1 MQMHHQKRIPWGLA
15 WSLALVLL
23 LGLAGTALAVE
34 VRGNDTITIG
44 KSEVIDDD
52 LVVSGATVV
61 VDGVINGDLIVAGR
75 DIIVNGTVN
84 GSLVM
89 VGRTL
94 ALNGHVSG
102 AVYSA
107 GAVLTVQE
115 QSHVERNL
123 FFAGYSYKAQAG
135 SLIGRDTVAAGYQG
149 VLNGEVKRNLLASF
163 AAFELN
169 GAVRGDVNVFVEQP
183 GTTADTQVWGY
194 VGAQELPPALPPG
207 LRVGSTAQIGGQF
220 RYTSPVE
227 QNGAVQAKPELGIV
241 YSTPALGQP
250 GTMATPATTTTPV
263 NPSVTWLWARLRTFI
278 SLLLLGALALWLMP
292 GIFTKVANQVQL
304 QPWLDGAWG
313 VLVGVAGYGGALL
326 ASFVLI
332 LLVAGLASLTL
343 AGLAVSVFGL
353 GFGVVGLAFT
363 IFFLLGAYA
372 SKLVVIYP
380 LSRAF
385 FAQYLPQWT
394 QYRIVPLAV
403 GVLIFVLLH
412 GIPYLGALLDVTV
425 TVIGLGA
432 MWLVFRQRYAK
443 PAAPPLVLAPA

>member
-149 VLNGEVKRNLLASF
+149 VLNGEIKRNLLASF
-163 AAFELN
+163 AALELN

-227 QNGAVQAKPELGIV
+227 QNSAVQAKPELGIV

-263 NPSVTWLWARLRTFI
+263 NPSVMWLWARLRTFV

>member
-1 MQMHHQKRIPWGLA
+1 MRTHQHKGIRWGLTL
-15 WSLALVLL
+15 SLTFILL

-34 VRGNDTITIG
+34 VRGNDTVTIG
-44 KSEVIDDD
+44 ADEVIDDD
-52 LVVSGATVV
+52 LVLSGTIIVV
-61 VDGVINGDLIVAGR
+61 NGVINGDLIVAGR
-75 DIIVNGTVN
+75 DIIINGTVN

-89 VGRTL
+89 VGRSL

-107 GAVLTVQE
+107 GAELTVQE
-115 QSHVERNL
+115 QGRVDRNL
-123 FFAGYSYKAQAG
+123 FFAGYSYKAQTG
-135 SLIGRDTVAAGYQG
+135 SLIGRDMVAAGYQG
-149 VLNGEVKRNLLASF
+149 VLNGEVKRNVLASF
-163 AAFELN
+163 AALELN

-183 GTTADTQVWGY
+183 GTTANTQVWGY
-194 VGAQELPPALPPG
+194 VGGQELPPALPTG

-227 QNGAVQAKPELGIV
+227 QTAAIQAKPELGV
-241 YSTPALGQP
+241 AYSAPATAQP
-250 GTMATPATTTTPV
+250 SMPAATVTTTTPV
-263 NPSVTWLWARLRTFI
+263 NPIVTWLWARLRAFV
-278 SLLLLGALALWLMP
+278 SLLLLGALALWLIP
-292 GIFTKVANQVQL
+292 GLFTKVADQVQL

-326 ASFVLI
+326 AIFVLI

-353 GFGVVGLAFT
+353 GFGVIGVAFT
-363 IFFLLGAYA
+363 TFFLLGAYA

-385 FAQYLPQWT
+385 FAQYLPQWN

-403 GVLIFVLLH
+403 GVLLFVLLH
-412 GIPYLGALLDVTV
+412 SIPYLGVLIDVTV